1 MDLDIP
7 HHIAIIMDGN
17 GRWAAERGLERVQG
31 HSEGVTA
38 VLRTVDAS
46 LELGIKY
53 LTLYTFSTENWKRSQ
68 DEVSALMTLLSDS
81 LTKYLPNF
89 MERGIRLSTIGDVS
103 ALPDAVLE
111 KLENVREQTKEN
123 NNIVFNLALNYGGRD
138 EIVRACRR
146 MIDKG
151 VGSAELTEELFEMHL
166 DSAGMPDP
174 DLLIRTSGE
183 MRVSNF
189 LLWQISYSEFVCM
202 KEYWPDFG
210 KDLLTKA
217 LQDYNGRQRRFGG
230 R

>member
-68 DEVSALMTLLSDS
+68 DEVSALMTLLSES